1 MTAELLVILDI
12 WRFETVREDVGGGGG
27 GVGAGG
33 EVVVTVTVTLRVV
46 APPSP
51 VQERV

>member
-1 MTAELLVILDI
+1 MTAELLVMFDI

-27 GVGAGG
+27 VGVGG

-46 APPSP
+46 APACPE
-51 VQERV
+51 QERV